1 MRNFQESPLL
11 KHLLVYFLPVF
22 LITCTS
28 QKELGSREKPIQFAL
43 VPGQDSAVLM
53 ENGKLLEKWILEK
66 SGLHVRMQVPV
77 SYVAVVE
84 AIGSQRVDVAI
95 LNTFG
100 YLLAHDRY
108 GAQAKLIGVNRGTS
122 EYWGQII
129 TADPKIKSLNDLQ
142 GKKFAFVDPAST
154 SGYVLPAKLFKDHSI
169 KLAETVFAGKHD
181 SVVTMVYQGR
191 VHAGATYHTPSED
204 GVPQDARRLVK
215 EQFPDVYEK
224 VRIIQKTDS
233 IPSDPV
239 VFRKDFPADIGARL
253 IAALKSFPS
262 TPEGAKALKNLYHL
276 EGFKDCSDKDY
287 EQARKILLE
296 ISQQV
301 QEPAK

>member
-1 MRNFQESPLL
+1 MLKCLL
-11 KHLLVYFLPVF
+11 AMIAPVF

-28 QKELGSREKPIQFAL
+28 QKELGSRAKPIQFAL

-53 ENGKLLEKWILEK
+53 ENGKLLEKWILEQT
-66 SGLHVRMQVPV
+66 GLHVRMQVPV

-84 AIGSQRVDVAI
+84 SLGSQRVDVAI

-100 YLLAHDRY
+100 YTLAHERY
-108 GAQAKLIGVNRGTS
+108 GAQAKLIGVNRGMS

-129 TADPKIKSLNDLQ
+129 TTDPKIKTLADLQ

-154 SGYVLPAKLFKDHSI
+154 SGYILPAKLFKDQGI
-169 KLAETVFAGKHD
+169 KLGETVFAGKHD
-181 SVVTMVYQGR
+181 SVVMMVYQGR
-191 VHAGATYHTPSED
+191 VDAGATYHTPAED
-204 GVPQDARRLVK
+204 GVLQDARRLVK
-215 EQFPDVYEK
+215 AQFPDVYEK
-224 VRIIQKTDS
+224 VRIVQKTDS

-239 VFRKDFPADIGARL
+239 VFRKDFPADLGARL
-253 IAALKSFPS
+253 IGALKSFPS

-276 EGFKDCSDKDY
+276 EGFKDCTDQDY
-287 EQARKILLE
+287 EKARKILLE
-296 ISQQV
+296 ISQKV

>member
-1 MRNFQESPLL
+1 MVQFFLVVLFPL
-11 KHLLVYFLPVF
+11 F

-28 QKELGSREKPIQFAL
+28 QKELGSRENPIQFAL

-84 AIGSQRVDVAI
+84 AIGSHRVDVAI

-100 YLLAHDRY
+100 YMLAHDKY
-108 GAQAKLIGVNRGTS
+108 GAQAKLIGVNRGMTQ
-122 EYWGQII
+122 YWGQII
-129 TADPKIKSLNDLQ
+129 TADPKIKTLQDLQ
-142 GKKFAFVDPAST
+142 GKKFAYVDPAST
-154 SGYVLPAKLFKDHSI
+154 SGYVLPAKLFKDHNI
-169 KLAETVFAGKHD
+169 KLGDTVFAGKHD
-181 SVVTMVYQGR
+181 SVVMMVYQGR
-191 VHAGATYHTPSED
+191 VDAGATYHTPAED
-204 GVPQDARRLVK
+204 GIAQDARRLVK
-215 EQFPDVYEK
+215 AQFPDVYEK

-239 VFRKDFPADIGARL
+239 VFRKDFPVDLGARL
-253 IAALKSFPS
+253 IVALKSFPS
-262 TPEGAKALKNLYHL
+262 TAEGAKALKNLYHL

-287 EQARKILLE
+287 ESARKILLE
-296 ISQQV
+296 VSQQV